1 MGNFLITLLG
11 GWCGLHK
18 FLSGKI
24 GMGFVYLL
32 TFGLFGIGWIYDCFV
47 AFKNI
52 GKPAAGFQNQPPAL
66 SDAALRRRL
75 QIIDDCMTLTTT
87 TNNADVFFPRYDL
100 LLKTLVEIGDFETHD
115 KWQASRQESTKN
127 FIIRAYNSA
136 LVRADGMKTEKGKH
150 NQFVAV
156 YGSIEKYRSDMS
168 AETTAFFEE
177 KFNSKLYNV

>member
-1 MGNFLITLLG
+1 MGNFLITLFG
-11 GWCGLHK
+11 GMFGLHK

-24 GMGFVYLL
+24 GMGLLYLCTL
-32 TFGLFGIGWIYDCFV
+32 GLFGFGWLYDCFI

-52 GKPAAGFQNQPPAL
+52 GKPAAGPQAKTPAL
-66 SDAALRRRL
+66 SEAALRRRL

-87 TNNADVFFPRYDL
+87 SNNADVFFPRYEL
-100 LLKTLVEIGDFETHD
+100 LLKTLVEIGDWETHD
-115 KWQASRQESTKN
+115 KWQVAQQENIKN

-156 YGSIEKYRSDMS
+156 YGSIEKYRSSMS
-168 AETTAFFEE
+168 AETVSFFEE
-177 KFNSKLYNV
+177 KFNGKLYNL